1 VLSDYFNWINPT
13 PAFYSCVV
21 SAGGILTPAAATKA
35 GQAQVLT
42 VASILNIGQDL
53 TLTITC
59 KSSANA
65 NDKAISKPI
74 SVV

>member
-1 VLSDYFNWINPT
+1 LSDYFNWINPT

-42 VASILNIGQDL
+42 VAS
-53 TLTITC
+53 
-59 KSSANA
+59 
-65 NDKAISKPI
+65 
-74 SVV
+74 V